1 MFGGMTISLIL
12 PKLIRSVAR
21 DGILYFLLGTA
32 TRRTIFH
39 LTTQGKPVV
48 FNDQLA
54 ASATECPTSLNYY
67 PNYPAFSGM
76 KRGDGNTP
84 PPQTG
89 RIT

>member
-21 DGILYFLLGTA
+21 DGIFYFLLGTA

-48 FNDQLA
+48 INDQLA
-54 ASATECPTSLNYY
+54 KPATD
-67 PNYPAFSGM
+67 FS
-76 KRGDGNTP
+76 T
-84 PPQTG
+84 
-89 RIT
+89 